1 MDLPTLRAESTVGD
15 DVRDAVA
22 SLIALKAVTREL
34 GAGAAPAAL
43 ERFVADELA
52 RAAAFDAAVG
62 TRPVAEVRA
71 HADEYFRAEIG

>member
-1 MDLPTLRAESTVGD
+1 M
-15 DVRDAVA
+15 RDAVA